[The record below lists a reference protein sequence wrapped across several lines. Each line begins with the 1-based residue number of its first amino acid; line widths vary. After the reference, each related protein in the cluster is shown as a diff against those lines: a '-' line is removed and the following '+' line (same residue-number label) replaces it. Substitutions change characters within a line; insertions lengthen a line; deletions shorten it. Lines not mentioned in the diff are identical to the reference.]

1 MTEEQKEHANEGI
14 VTEVAATVNE
24 VPGEIAAP
32 AAKVVA
38 PVIEKKRPVPT
49 PKKKSPQAE
58 RAAQIVKDKRKKH
71 HRSMHK
77 QAKG

>member
-1 MTEEQKEHANEGI
+1 
-14 VTEVAATVNE
+14 
-24 VPGEIAAP
+24 
-32 AAKVVA
+32 VA